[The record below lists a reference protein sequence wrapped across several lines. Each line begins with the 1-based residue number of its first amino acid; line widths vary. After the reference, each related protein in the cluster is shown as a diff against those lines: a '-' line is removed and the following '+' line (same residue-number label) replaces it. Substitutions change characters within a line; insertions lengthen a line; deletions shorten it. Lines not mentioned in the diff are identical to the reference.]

1 MAATT
6 ISGNIGTSSGIAD
19 AEEIRAVFTE
29 HRRELTWLAEFLSDD
44 ELMASACVTDARDLM
59 ENNNEDEICQ
69 ECLQMWTQE
78 ATIRSVLD
86 FKRLRIAELSSMYE
100 HDDLVGQKQPP
111 MSLQTMEF
119 VVRESDNVRT
129 RLDCLCRFVLVLCG
143 FAQHS
148 ANQAALLL
156 GISTH
161 AVEAAYTSALETLEV
176 IYCQELFESYGCVAA

>member
-1 MAATT
+1 MATTT
-6 ISGNIGTSSGIAD
+6 ISRSISSEIAD
-19 AEEIRAVFTE
+19 TAEIRAAFAE
-29 HRRELTWLAEFLSDD
+29 HKQELTWLAEFLSAD
-44 ELMASACVTDARDLM
+44 ELMASACVTDARNLM

-69 ECLQMWTQE
+69 ECLRMWARE

-86 FKRLRIAELSSMYE
+86 FKRMRIAELSSMYE
-100 HDDLVGQKQPP
+100 HDDLVGQEHSP

-119 VVRESDNVRT
+119 VVRESDNVRS
-129 RLDCLCRFVLVLCG
+129 RLDCLCRFVLVLRG

-156 GISTH
+156 GVSTH

-176 IYCQELFESYGCVAA
+176 ISCQAVLEASGWAAA

>member
-1 MAATT
+1 MAAIT
-6 ISGNIGTSSGIAD
+6 ISRSIAASSEIAS
-19 AEEIRAVFTE
+19 AAEIRAAFAE
-29 HRRELTWLAEFLSDD
+29 HKQELTWLAEFLSDD

-59 ENNNEDEICQ
+59 ENNNDEICQ
-69 ECLQMWTQE
+69 ECLQMWTRE

-86 FKRLRIAELSSMYE
+86 FKRMRIAELSSMYE
-100 HDDLVGQKQPP
+100 HDDLVGQEHPP

-119 VVRESDNVRT
+119 VVRESDNVRS

-161 AVEAAYTSALETLEV
+161 AVEAAYSSALESLEI
-176 IYCQELFESYGCVAA
+176 IYCQVLVEAAGCAAA